1 MSMRVFRKLLSLLR
15 KAREKGSKFALLRMI
30 FDVKVDLRRKA
41 RLVIGGHVVYSS
53 GHEVY
58 ESTMKS
64 VSARILMKIVAANNL
79 DVMTG
84 DIGNAYLNTNT
95 QEKIY
100 TRSGTEFE
108 VVGIM
113 DEGNLMEF
121 IKAISSSPNSG
132 NR

>member
-1 MSMRVFRKLLSLLR
+1 
-15 KAREKGSKFALLRMI
+15 MI
-30 FDVKVDLRRKA
+30 FEVKLHLRRKA
-41 RLVIGGHVVYSS
+41 RLIIGGHVVKSS

-58 ESTMKS
+58 ASTMQS
-64 VSARILMKIVAANNL
+64 VSARILMIIAAAEKL

-95 QEKIY
+95 KEKIY
-100 TRSGTEFE
+100 SRAGAEFG

-113 DEGNLMEF
+113 AERNLLEV
-121 IKAISSSPNSG
+121 IEALYGLPTSG